1 MPGDKDQRHRS
12 GRLMGLRI
20 LVFQHHPASPASF
33 VGERMAT
40 RTARI
45 TTLAGP
51 RWVVRGEC

>member
-1 MPGDKDQRHRS
+1 
-12 GRLMGLRI
+12 MGPRI
-20 LVFQHHPASPASF
+20 LVFEHHPASPASF

-51 RWVVRGEC
+51 RWVVRGECY